1 MKYALIIT
9 FIMLTG
15 TLTGKEW
22 KKIEHDK
29 YVSYYIPEYYTP
41 MDSDK
46 VYSPNAKIEYN
57 DLIVRAFR
65 HPGVDTIVMR
75 NSNDLQDFY
84 RIIER
89 KNINEIDGK
98 LIYDS
103 IVKIH
108 NIEMR
113 YYSINSYSDNDSV
126 VYDNLLFHLKGWTYL
141 FHFRQLSSLR
151 NELTTERD
159 SILSSIE
166 FAQGITRKD
175 QLTRVL
181 ASSRTFNKR
190 DDSAGMLATIGLL
203 GLGIWLITLIV
214 KKRNDRR

>member
-1 MKYALIIT
+1 MKYALILLF
-9 FIMLTG
+9 FIFTG
-15 TLTGKEW
+15 TLTAKEW
-22 KKIEHDK
+22 KKVKFGE
-29 YVSYYIPEYYTP
+29 YISFQLPEGYTP
-41 MDSDK
+41 GDSN
-46 VYSPNAKIEYN
+46 NADSQSSEDAYCS
-57 DLIVRAFR
+57 LIAERFR

-75 NSNDLQDFY
+75 NNNDLQDFY

-89 KNINEIDGK
+89 KDINEIDGK

-113 YYSINSYSDNDSV
+113 YYSVNSYSDNDSV

-141 FHFRQLSSLR
+141 FHFRQLSSVR
-151 NELTTERD
+151 NELKTERD